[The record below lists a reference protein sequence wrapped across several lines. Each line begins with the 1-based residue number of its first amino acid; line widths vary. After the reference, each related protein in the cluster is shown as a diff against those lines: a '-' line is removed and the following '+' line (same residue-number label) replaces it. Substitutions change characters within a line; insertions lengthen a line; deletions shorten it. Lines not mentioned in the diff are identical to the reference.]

1 TMKFFGYTKRTNFL
15 VGTTLAQISEFSL
28 ILLGIGIVAGHITSE
43 VMNTLILT
51 MIITILISSYMIIY
65 SSKFYTFMSPV
76 LGIFERKKI
85 KKEIKLE
92 KKYDTILFGY
102 NRIGF
107 SILNAL
113 KKMKKKY
120 LVVDF
125 NPDTIVNLKKFGVP
139 ALYGDV
145 YDLELL
151 EDLPLEKID
160 LAIST
165 IPEVET
171 NELLIEVIRNK
182 NKKAI
187 IILRAHT
194 IEDALRLYEA
204 GANYVLTPHFL
215 GGEYVA
221 KMIKHAKFGRDED
234 YSEERKHHINMLKGI
249 LEKGDEHPR
258 VEKN

>member
-1 TMKFFGYTKRTNFL
+1 
-15 VGTTLAQISEFSL
+15 
-28 ILLGIGIVAGHITSE
+28 
-43 VMNTLILT
+43 
-51 MIITILISSYMIIY
+51 
-65 SSKFYTFMSPV
+65 MSPV

-125 NPDTIVNLKKFGVP
+125 NPDTIVNLKKFGVT